1 MTFRNVK
8 FTMATRRVNM
18 WQSVD
23 WFTIL
28 LYFVLVTFGWLSIC
42 GATYDFGEP
51 DFFRFGTHTGKQLV
65 WIGCSVVLSFVLL
78 SIERKY
84 YEMLAYPIYAVFVLL
99 LAVTIFIAPDING
112 SHSWLVLGPISI
124 QPAEFSK
131 FATALCLAR
140 LLSTYGF
147 SMSKRSDVVKM
158 IAVIVVPMLLIVLQ
172 NETGS
177 ALVYLAFFF
186 VLYREGMTGSLLV
199 VGVCAVAYFVIGIGQ
214 GDNFFATMPVNVGQF
229 IVFLLIPLITS
240 LMVGI
245 YGKRMAHAWWIAGIN
260 LAGTLLAYLFSRHVI
275 PFDICIVQL
284 ILCVCTAIHLL
295 YVCLLRRYASYL
307 LISLFALGSLG
318 FYYSCNLLVD
328 KLQPHQQ
335 MRIMVLLGLKDDPS
349 GVGYNINQSK
359 IAIGSGGLWG
369 KGFLNG
375 TQTKLN
381 YVPEQHT
388 DFIFCTIGE
397 EQGFIGCTFILLL
410 YAVFIIRII
419 MIAERQ
425 GRNRFTR
432 VYGYSL
438 AAILTF
444 HLFVNVGMV
453 IGLAPVIGIPLPFFS
468 YGGSSL
474 WGFTILLSILLRLD
488 AERDIHL

>member
-1 MTFRNVK
+1 MAIRNVNLW
-8 FTMATRRVNM
+8 R
-18 WQSVD
+18 SID
-23 WFTIL
+23 WLTII
-28 LYFVLVTFGWLSIC
+28 LYFVLVLCGWLSIC
-42 GATYDFGEP
+42 GASYDFGET
-51 DFFRFGTHTGKQLV
+51 DFLSFSSRAGKQLV
-65 WIGCSVVLSFVLL
+65 WIGCALVLAIVLL
-78 SIERKY
+78 NIEKKY
-84 YEMLAYPIYAVFVLL
+84 YEMFAYPVYAAFLL
-99 LAVTIFIAPDING
+99 LLLVTIFVAPDIKG
-112 SHSWLVLGPISI
+112 SHSWLVLGPIRI

-131 FATALCLAR
+131 FATALCLSR

-147 SMSKRSDVVKM
+147 SMERRSDVIKM
-158 IAVIVVPMLLIVLQ
+158 MAIIVVPMLLIVLQ

-186 VLYREGMTGSLLV
+186 VLYREGMTGSLLAL
-199 VGVCAVAYFVIGIGQ
+199 GVCAVVYFVIGVGQ
-214 GDNFFATMPVNVGQF
+214 SENFFALMPVNVGQF
-229 IVFLLIPLITS
+229 IVFLLIPLITA
-240 LMVGI
+240 LMLGV
-245 YGKRMAHAWWIAGIN
+245 YGKQMRHAWLVAIVN
-260 LAGTLLAYLFSRHVI
+260 LSGVLLAYLFSRFVI
-275 PFDICIVQL
+275 SFDICIVQL
-284 ILCVCTAIHLL
+284 VLCGCTALYLL
-295 YVCLLRRYASYL
+295 MAFLAERYASYL
-307 LISLFALGSLG
+307 LIALFALGSVG
-318 FYYSCNLLVD
+318 FYYSCNMLID

-381 YVPEQHT
+381 YVPEQDT

-397 EQGFIGCTFILLL
+397 EQGFVGCTFILLL
-410 YAVFIIRII
+410 YAFFIIRII
-419 MIAERQ
+419 MLAERQ
-425 GRNRFTR
+425 GSVRFTR

-474 WGFTILLSILLRLD
+474 WGFTILLAILLRLD
-488 AERDIHL
+488 AERETRF

>member
-1 MTFRNVK
+1 MAIRNVNLW
-8 FTMATRRVNM
+8 R
-18 WQSVD
+18 SID
-23 WFTIL
+23 WITII

-42 GATYDFGEP
+42 GATYDFGDP
-51 DFFRFGTHTGKQLV
+51 DFFRFGTHSGKQLV
-65 WIGCSVVLSFVLL
+65 WIGCAMVLSLVLL
-78 SIERKY
+78 NVEKKY
-84 YEMLAYPIYAVFVLL
+84 YEMLAYPVYVAFILL
-99 LAVTIFIAPDING
+99 LAVTIFVAPDING

-147 SMSKRSDVVKM
+147 SMEKRSDMVKVM
-158 IAVIVVPMLLIVLQ
+158 IVVMLPMLLIVLQ

-177 ALVYLAFFF
+177 ALVYLSFFL
-186 VLYREGMTGSLLV
+186 VLYREGMTGSLLA
-199 VGVCAVAYFVIGIGQ
+199 VGVCAVLYFVIGVGQ
-214 GDNFFATMPVNVGQF
+214 SGNFFELMPVCVGEF
-229 IVFLLIPLITS
+229 IVFLLIPLFTS
-240 LMVGI
+240 LMVAV
-245 YGKRMAHAWWIAGIN
+245 YGKRVARAWWIVCVN
-260 LAGTLLAYLFSRHVI
+260 LGGTLIAWLFSRYVV

-284 ILCVCTAIHLL
+284 VLCICTGLYLL
-295 YVCLLRRYASYL
+295 YIYMLERYTSYL
-307 LISLFALGSLG
+307 LIALFALGSIG
-318 FYYSCNLLVD
+318 FYYSCNMLIE

-375 TQTKLN
+375 TQTKLD

-397 EQGFIGCTFILLL
+397 EQGFMGCAFILLL
-410 YAVFIIRII
+410 YAFFIIRII
-419 MIAERQ
+419 MLAERQ
-425 GRNRFTR
+425 GSNKFTR

-438 AAILTF
+438 ASILTF

-488 AERDIHL
+488 AERESRF

>member
-1 MTFRNVK
+1 MAVRNVNLW
-8 FTMATRRVNM
+8 R
-18 WQSVD
+18 SID
-23 WFTIL
+23 WITII
-28 LYFVLVTFGWLSIC
+28 LYFVLITFGWLSIC
-42 GATYDFGEP
+42 GATYDFGAP
-51 DFFRFGTHTGKQLV
+51 DFLHFDSHTGKQLV
-65 WIGCSVVLSFVLL
+65 WIGCAMVIALVLL
-78 SIERKY
+78 NIEKKY
-84 YEMLAYPIYAVFVLL
+84 YEMLAYPIYVAFILL
-99 LAVTIFIAPDING
+99 LAVTIFVAPDIKG
-112 SHSWLVLGPISI
+112 SHSWLAFGPIRI

-147 SMSKRSDVVKM
+147 SMERRSDMVKM
-158 IAVIVVPMLLIVLQ
+158 IAIVVLPMLLIVLQ

-177 ALVYLAFFF
+177 ALVYLSFFL
-186 VLYREGMTGSLLV
+186 VLYREGMTGSLLTI
-199 VGVCAVAYFVIGIGQ
+199 GVCAVLYFVIGVGQ
-214 GDNFFATMPVNVGQF
+214 SGNFFESMPVCVGEF
-229 IVFLLIPLITS
+229 LVFLLIPIFTS
-240 LMVGI
+240 LMVGV
-245 YGKRMAHAWWIAGIN
+245 YGKRMARAWCIMGVN
-260 LAGTLLAYLFSRHVI
+260 LVGTLVAWLFSRYVV

-284 ILCVCTAIHLL
+284 VLCVCTALYLL
-295 YVCLLRRYASYL
+295 YVYLLERYASYL
-307 LISLFALGSLG
+307 LIALFALGSVG
-318 FYYSCNLLVD
+318 FYYSCNMIID

-359 IAIGSGGLWG
+359 IAIGSGGVWG

-397 EQGFIGCTFILLL
+397 EQGFMGCAFILLL
-410 YAVFIIRII
+410 YAFFIIRII
-419 MIAERQ
+419 ILAERQ
-425 GRNRFTR
+425 GSNKFTR

-438 AAILTF
+438 ASILTF

-488 AERDIHL
+488 AEREGRFR

>member
-1 MTFRNVK
+1 MGTRNINLW
-8 FTMATRRVNM
+8 R
-18 WQSVD
+18 SID
-23 WFTIL
+23 WFTII

-51 DFFRFGTHTGKQLV
+51 DFLRFGTFTGKQLV
-65 WIGCSVVLSFVLL
+65 WVGCAVVLSLFLL
-78 SIERKY
+78 NIEKKY
-84 YEMLAYPIYAVFVLL
+84 YEMLAYPLYVGFIILL
-99 LAVTIFIAPDING
+99 TVTRFLAGDGING
-112 SHSWLVLGPISI
+112 SYSWIKLGPLSL
-124 QPAEFSK
+124 QPAEFAK
-131 FATALCLAR
+131 FATALALAR

-147 SMSKRSDVVKM
+147 SMARRSDVVKM
-158 IAVIVVPMLLIVLQ
+158 IAIIVLPMLLIVFQ

-177 ALVYLAFFF
+177 ALVYLSFFL
-186 VLYREGMTGSLLV
+186 VLYREGMTGSLLA
-199 VGVCAVAYFVIGIGQ
+199 VGVCAVLYFVIGVGQ
-214 GDNFFATMPVNVGQF
+214 GDTLFGSMPVSVGEF
-229 IVFLLIPLITS
+229 VVFLLIPLFTA
-240 LMVGI
+240 LMTGI
-245 YGKRMAHAWWIAGIN
+245 YGKRISHAWWIAGVN
-260 LAGTLLAYLFSRHVI
+260 LTGTFIAWLFSRYVV

-284 ILCVCTAIHLL
+284 VLCVCTAL
-295 YVCLLRRYASYL
+295 YLSYIYVLERYASYL
-307 LISLFALGSLG
+307 LVALFALGSVG
-318 FYYSCNLLVD
+318 FYYSCNMLID

-335 MRIMVLLGLKDDPS
+335 MRIEVLLGLKDDPS

-397 EQGFIGCTFILLL
+397 EQGFMGCTFILVL

-419 MIAERQ
+419 TLAERQ
-425 GRNRFTR
+425 GSNKFTR

-438 AAILTF
+438 ACILTF

-474 WGFTILLSILLRLD
+474 WGFTILLAILLRLD
-488 AERDIHL
+488 AERESHYR

>member
-1 MTFRNVK
+1 MAIRNVNLW
-8 FTMATRRVNM
+8 R
-18 WQSVD
+18 SID
-23 WFTIL
+23 WVTII

-42 GATYDFGEP
+42 GATYDFGDP
-51 DFFRFGTHTGKQLV
+51 DFLRFGSHTGKQLV
-65 WIGCSVVLSFVLL
+65 WIGCAIVLSLVLL
-78 SIERKY
+78 NIEKKY
-84 YEMLAYPIYAVFVLL
+84 YEMLAYPIYLAFILL
-99 LAVTIFIAPDING
+99 LAVTIFVAPDING
-112 SHSWLVLGPISI
+112 SHSWLVIGPISI

-131 FATALCLAR
+131 FATALALAR

-147 SMSKRSDVVKM
+147 SMERRSDVMKM
-158 IAVIVVPMLLIVLQ
+158 LAIVVVPMLLIVLQ

-177 ALVYLAFFF
+177 ALVYLSFFL
-186 VLYREGMTGSLLV
+186 VLYREGMTGSLLT
-199 VGVCAVAYFVIGIGQ
+199 VGVCAVLYFVIGVGQ
-214 GDNFFATMPVNVGQF
+214 GDNFFEAMPVCVGEF
-229 IVFLLIPLITS
+229 VVFLLIPLFTA
-240 LMVGI
+240 LMVGVH
-245 YGKRMAHAWWIAGIN
+245 GKRMTHAWGIALVN
-260 LAGTLLAYLFSRHVI
+260 LLGTFIAWLFSRYVV
-275 PFDICIVQL
+275 PFNICIVQL
-284 ILCVCTAIHLL
+284 VLCVCTALYLL
-295 YVCLLRRYASYL
+295 YVYLLERYASYL
-307 LISLFALGSLG
+307 LLALFALGSVG
-318 FYYSCNLLVD
+318 FYYSCNMLID

-397 EQGFIGCTFILLL
+397 EQGFMGCTFILLL
-410 YAVFIIRII
+410 YAMFIIRII
-419 MIAERQ
+419 MLAERQ
-425 GRNRFTR
+425 GSNKFAR

-438 AAILTF
+438 ACILTF

-488 AERDIHL
+488 AERESRFS

>member
-1 MTFRNVK
+1 MAIRNISLW
-8 FTMATRRVNM
+8 R
-18 WQSVD
+18 SID

-42 GATYDFGEP
+42 GATYDFGDT
-51 DFFRFGTHTGKQLV
+51 DFFRFSAFTGKQLV
-65 WIGCSVVLSFVLL
+65 WVGCALVLSLVLL
-78 SIERKY
+78 HIEKKY
-84 YEMLAYPIYAVFVLL
+84 YEMMAYPLYVGFVLL
-99 LAVTIFIAPDING
+99 LAVTIFVAPDIKG
-112 SHSWLVLGPISI
+112 SHSWLAFGPVRI

-147 SMSKRSDVVKM
+147 SMERRSDVAKM
-158 IAVIVVPMLLIVLQ
+158 LAVVVLPMLLIVLQ

-177 ALVYLAFFF
+177 ALVYLSFFL
-186 VLYREGMTGSLLV
+186 VLYREGMTGSLLA
-199 VGVCAVAYFVIGIGQ
+199 VGVCAVLYFVIGVGK
-214 GDNFFATMPVNVGQF
+214 GGNYFESMPVCVGEF
-229 IVFLLIPLITS
+229 IVFLLIPLFTA
-240 LMVGI
+240 LMTGV
-245 YGKRMAHAWWIAGIN
+245 YGKRLSRAWLIAGVN
-260 LAGTLLAYLFSRHVI
+260 LVGTLIAWLFARYVV

-284 ILCVCTAIHLL
+284 VLCILTALYLL
-295 YVCLLRRYASYL
+295 YIYVLERYASYL
-307 LISLFALGSLG
+307 LVALFALGSVG
-318 FYYSCNLLVD
+318 FYYSCNMLIS
-328 KLQPHQQ
+328 KLQPHQRL
-335 MRIMVLLGLKDDPS
+335 RIEVLLGLKDDPS

-397 EQGFIGCTFILLL
+397 EQGFMGCVFILVL

-419 MIAERQ
+419 MLAERQ
-425 GRNRFTR
+425 GSNKFTR

-438 AAILTF
+438 ACILTF

-488 AERDIHL
+488 AERESRF

>member
-1 MTFRNVK
+1 MAIRNVNLW
-8 FTMATRRVNM
+8 R
-18 WQSVD
+18 SID

-28 LYFVLVTFGWLSIC
+28 LYAILVTCGWLSIC
-42 GATYDFGEP
+42 GASYDFNDTE
-51 DFFRFGTHTGKQLV
+51 FLNFSSFAGKQLV
-65 WIGCSVVLSFVLL
+65 WIGCAVVLGIILL
-78 SIERKY
+78 NIEKKY
-84 YEMLAYPIYAVFVLL
+84 YEMLAYPVYIGFVLL
-99 LAVTIFIAPDING
+99 LAVTIFIAPDIKG
-112 SHSWLVLGPISI
+112 SHSWLVLGPIRI

-131 FATALCLAR
+131 FATALCLSR

-147 SMSKRSDVVKM
+147 SMEKRSDIIKM
-158 IAVIVVPMLLIVLQ
+158 LAIVVVPMLLIVLQ

-177 ALVYLAFFF
+177 ALVYLAFFL
-186 VLYREGMTGSLLV
+186 VLYREGMTGLLLAL
-199 VGVCAVAYFVIGIGQ
+199 GVCAVAYFVIGVGQ
-214 GDNFFATMPVNVGQF
+214 GANYFELMPVNVGRF
-229 IVFLLIPLITS
+229 IVFLLIPLVTA
-240 LMVGI
+240 LMVGV
-245 YGKRMAHAWWIAGIN
+245 YGGRAKRAWLIAIAN
-260 LAGTLLAYLFSRHVI
+260 LLGVLGAYLFSRYVI

-284 ILCVCTAIHLL
+284 VLCGCTALYLL
-295 YVCLLRRYASYL
+295 LAFLAERYASYL
-307 LISLFALGSLG
+307 LIALFALGSVG
-318 FYYSCNLLVD
+318 FYYSCNILID

-335 MRIMVLLGLKDDPS
+335 MRILVLLGIKDDPA

-397 EQGFIGCTFILLL
+397 EQGFMGCTFILLL

-419 MIAERQ
+419 MLAERQ
-425 GRNRFTR
+425 GSIRFTR

-474 WGFTILLSILLRLD
+474 WGFTILLAILLRLD
-488 AERDIHL
+488 AERETRF

>member
-1 MTFRNVK
+1 MAIRNVNLW
-8 FTMATRRVNM
+8 R
-18 WQSVD
+18 SID
-23 WFTIL
+23 WVTII

-42 GATYDFGEP
+42 GATYNFGEH
-51 DFFRFGTHTGKQLV
+51 DFFSFSTFTGKQLV
-65 WIGCSVVLSFVLL
+65 WVCCGVVLALVLL
-78 SIERKY
+78 NIEKKY
-84 YEMLAYPIYAVFVLL
+84 YEMMAYPLYAAFIVLL
-99 LAVTIFIAPDING
+99 IATRFLAEDING
-112 SHSWLVLGPISI
+112 SYSWIDLGPFNL
-124 QPAEFSK
+124 QPAEFAK
-131 FATALCLAR
+131 FATALALAR

-147 SMSKRSDVVKM
+147 SMEKRSDVAKM
-158 IAVIVVPMLLIVLQ
+158 LLIIILPMLTIVLQ

-177 ALVYLAFFF
+177 ALVYLAFFL
-186 VLYREGMTGSLLV
+186 VLYREGMTGSLLA
-199 VGVCAVAYFVIGIGQ
+199 VGVCAVLYFVIGVGQ
-214 GDNFFATMPVNVGQF
+214 GEKLLESMPVNVGEF
-229 IVFLLIPLITS
+229 VVFLLIPLFTA
-240 LMVGI
+240 LMVAV
-245 YGKRMAHAWWIAGIN
+245 YGKRMSRAWWIAGFN
-260 LAGTLLAYLFSRHVI
+260 LGGTLIAWLFSRYVV

-284 ILCVCTAIHLL
+284 VLCGCTALYLL
-295 YVCLLRRYASYL
+295 YLYVLSRYASYL
-307 LISLFALGSLG
+307 LIALFALGSIG
-318 FYYSCNLLVD
+318 FYYSCNMLVD
-328 KLQPHQQ
+328 KLKPHQQ
-335 MRIMVLLGLKDDPS
+335 MRILVLLGIKDDPT

-397 EQGFIGCTFILLL
+397 EQGFMGSAFILIL

-419 MIAERQ
+419 MLAERQ
-425 GRNRFTR
+425 GSNKFTR
-432 VYGYSL
+432 VFGYSV
-438 AAILTF
+438 ASIFTF

-488 AERDIHL
+488 AERESRF

>member
-1 MTFRNVK
+1 MAVRNVNLWK
-8 FTMATRRVNM
+8 
-18 WQSVD
+18 SID
-23 WFTIL
+23 WITII

-51 DFFRFGTHTGKQLV
+51 DFLRFDAFTGKQLLWV
-65 WIGCSVVLSFVLL
+65 GCAMALALVLL
-78 SIERKY
+78 NIEKKY
-84 YEMLAYPIYAVFVLL
+84 YEMMAYPVYAGFIIL
-99 LAVTIFIAPDING
+99 LAITRFIAPDING
-112 SHSWLVLGPISI
+112 SYSWIKLGSLSI
-124 QPAEFSK
+124 QPAEFAK

-147 SMSKRSDVVKM
+147 SMEKRSDMVKM
-158 IAVIVVPMLLIVLQ
+158 IGIVVLPMLLIVLQ

-177 ALVYLAFFF
+177 ALVYLSFFL
-186 VLYREGMTGSLLV
+186 VLYREGMTGSLLT
-199 VGVCAVAYFVIGIGQ
+199 VGVCAVLYFVIGVGQ
-214 GDNFFATMPVNVGQF
+214 GGNSFDLMPVSMGEF
-229 IVFLLIPLITS
+229 LVFLLIPIFTA
-240 LMVGI
+240 LMVGVH
-245 YGKRMAHAWWIAGIN
+245 GKRLARAWGILGVNLGGTFIAW
-260 LAGTLLAYLFSRHVI
+260 LFSRYVV

-284 ILCVCTAIHLL
+284 VLCMCTALYLL
-295 YVCLLRRYASYL
+295 YIYVLERYASYL
-307 LISLFALGSLG
+307 LIALFALGSVG
-318 FYYSCNLLVD
+318 FHYSCNMIID

-397 EQGFIGCTFILLL
+397 EQGFMGCTFILLL
-410 YAVFIIRII
+410 YAFFIIRII
-419 MIAERQ
+419 MLAERQ
-425 GRNRFTR
+425 GSDRFTR

-438 AAILTF
+438 ASILTF

-488 AERDIHL
+488 AERETRFR

>member
-1 MTFRNVK
+1 MAIRNVNLW
-8 FTMATRRVNM
+8 R
-18 WQSVD
+18 SID
-23 WFTIL
+23 WFTII
-28 LYFVLVTFGWLSIC
+28 LYLVLVTFGWLSIC
-42 GATYDFGEP
+42 GATYDFGDP
-51 DFFRFGTHTGKQLV
+51 DFLQFDTFTGKQLL
-65 WIGCSVVLSFVLL
+65 WIGCAMVLSLVLL
-78 SIERKY
+78 NIEKKY
-84 YEMLAYPIYAVFVLL
+84 YEMMAYPVYTAFIIL
-99 LAVTIFIAPDING
+99 LAITIFIAPDING
-112 SHSWLVLGPISI
+112 SHSWLKLGPISI

-147 SMSKRSDVVKM
+147 SISKRSDMAKMLLVV
-158 IAVIVVPMLLIVLQ
+158 VLPMLLIVLQ

-177 ALVYLAFFF
+177 ALVYLSFFL
-186 VLYREGMTGSLLV
+186 VLYREGMTGSLLA
-199 VGVCAVAYFVIGIGQ
+199 VGVCAVLYFVIGVGQ
-214 GDNFFATMPVNVGQF
+214 SNNFFASMPVCVGEF
-229 IVFLLIPLITS
+229 VVFLLIPLFTA
-240 LMVGI
+240 LMVGV
-245 YGKRMAHAWWIAGIN
+245 YGKRIGRAWWIAISN
-260 LAGTLLAYLFSRHVI
+260 LGGTLIAWLFSRYVV

-284 ILCVCTAIHLL
+284 VLCVCTALYLL
-295 YVCLLRRYASYL
+295 YIYVLERYASYL
-307 LISLFALGSLG
+307 LIAFFALGSVG
-318 FYYSCNLLVD
+318 FYYSCNMLID

-335 MRIMVLLGLKDDPS
+335 MRILVLLGIKDDPS

-369 KGFLNG
+369 KGFLKG

-419 MIAERQ
+419 MLAERQ
-425 GRNRFTR
+425 GNNKFTR

-438 AAILTF
+438 ACILTF

-488 AERDIHL
+488 AERDSHYR

>member
-1 MTFRNVK
+1 MAIRNVNLW
-8 FTMATRRVNM
+8 R
-18 WQSVD
+18 SID
-23 WFTIL
+23 WFTII
-28 LYFVLVTFGWLSIC
+28 LYFILVTCGWLSIC
-42 GATYDFGEP
+42 GATYDFSDT
-51 DFFRFGTHTGKQLV
+51 DFFSFSSHAGKQLV
-65 WIGCSVVLSFVLL
+65 WIGCAVVIALVLL
-78 SIERKY
+78 NIEKKY
-84 YEMLAYPIYAVFVLL
+84 YEMLAYPVYVGFILL
-99 LAVTIFIAPDING
+99 LAATIFIAPDIKG
-112 SHSWLVLGPISI
+112 SHSWLVLGPIRI

-140 LLSTYGF
+140 LISTYGF
-147 SMSKRSDVVKM
+147 SMEKRSDVIKM
-158 IAVIVVPMLLIVLQ
+158 LAIVVLPMLLIVLQ

-177 ALVYLAFFF
+177 ALVYLAFFL
-186 VLYREGMTGSLLV
+186 VLYREGMTGSLLAL
-199 VGVCAVAYFVIGIGQ
+199 GVCAVVYFVIGVGQ
-214 GDNFFATMPVNVGQF
+214 GGNLFDKMPVNVGQF
-229 IVFLLIPLITS
+229 IVFLLIPLFSS
-240 LMVGI
+240 LAVGI
-245 YGKRMAHAWWIAGIN
+245 YSKQASKAWWIACVN
-260 LAGTLLAYLFSRHVI
+260 LLATLVAYLFSRYVI

-284 ILCVCTAIHLL
+284 VLCICTALYLIYIFLL
-295 YVCLLRRYASYL
+295 ERYASYL
-307 LISLFALGSLG
+307 LIALFTLGSVG
-318 FYYSCNLLVD
+318 FYYSCNMIID

-335 MRIMVLLGLKDDPS
+335 MRILVLLGIKDDPA

-359 IAIGSGGLWG
+359 IAIGSGGFWG

-397 EQGFIGCTFILLL
+397 EQGFMGSLFILML

-419 MIAERQ
+419 MLAERQ
-425 GRNRFTR
+425 GSNKFTR

-438 AAILTF
+438 ASILTF

-488 AERDIHL
+488 AERETRF

>member
-1 MTFRNVK
+1 M
-8 FTMATRRVNM
+8 
-18 WQSVD
+18 
-23 WFTIL
+23 
-28 LYFVLVTFGWLSIC
+28 LYFILVTCGWLSIC
-42 GATYDFGEP
+42 GATYNFSETNFFDFTA
-51 DFFRFGTHTGKQLV
+51 FTGKQIV
-65 WIGCSVVLSFVLL
+65 WIGCAALLGIVLL
-78 SIERKY
+78 NIEKKY
-84 YEMLAYPIYAVFVLL
+84 YEMMAYPLYIGFIIL
-99 LAVTIFIAPDING
+99 LAATRFLAGDDING
-112 SHSWLVLGPISI
+112 SYSWIKLGAISI
-124 QPAEFSK
+124 QPAEFAK
-131 FATALCLAR
+131 FATALALAR

-147 SMSKRSDVVKM
+147 SMTNRSDVVKM
-158 IAVIVVPMLLIVLQ
+158 IIIIVLPMLLIVLQ

-186 VLYREGMTGSLLV
+186 VLYREGMTGTLLAL
-199 VGVCAVAYFVIGIGQ
+199 GVCAVLYFVIGVGQ
-214 GDNFFATMPVNVGQF
+214 GGNFFEHIPDVNVGQF
-229 IVFLLIPLITS
+229 IVFLLIPLFTA

-245 YGKRMAHAWWIAGIN
+245 YSKRMGRAWFIAGLN
-260 LAGTLLAYLFSRHVI
+260 LLGTLIAWIFARYVI

-284 ILCVCTAIHLL
+284 ILCICTAIYLGCCYLL
-295 YVCLLRRYASYL
+295 DRYASYL
-307 LISLFALGSLG
+307 LIALFALGSVG
-318 FYYSCNLLVD
+318 FYYSCNLLID
-328 KLQPHQQ
+328 NLQPHQQ
-335 MRIMVLLGLKDDPS
+335 MRILVLLGIENDPA

-397 EQGFIGCTFILLL
+397 EQGFMGCTFILLL

-419 MIAERQ
+419 MLAERQ
-425 GRNRFTR
+425 GSNIFTR

-438 AAILTF
+438 ASILTF

-488 AERDIHL
+488 AEREARF

>member
-1 MTFRNVK
+1 MAIRNVNLWK
-8 FTMATRRVNM
+8 
-18 WQSVD
+18 SID
-23 WFTIL
+23 WFTII
-28 LYFVLVTFGWLSIC
+28 LYFALVTCGWLSIC
-42 GATYDFGEP
+42 GATYDFNDT
-51 DFFRFGTHTGKQLV
+51 DFMSFSSFTGKQLV
-65 WIGCSVVLSFVLL
+65 WIGCALVIALILL
-78 SIERKY
+78 NIEKKY
-84 YEMLAYPIYAVFVLL
+84 YEMLAYPVYIGFVLL
-99 LAVTIFIAPDING
+99 LAATIFIAPDIKG
-112 SHSWLVLGPISI
+112 SHSWLVLGPIRI

-147 SMSKRSDVVKM
+147 SMEKRCDIIKM
-158 IAVIVVPMLLIVLQ
+158 IAIVVIPMLLIVLQ

-177 ALVYLAFFF
+177 ALVYLSFFL
-186 VLYREGMTGSLLV
+186 VLYREGMTGSLLAI
-199 VGVCAVAYFVIGIGQ
+199 GVCAVAYFVIGVGQ
-214 GDNFFATMPVNVGQF
+214 GENVFDKMPVNVGQF
-229 IVFLLIPLITS
+229 IVFLLIPLFTA
-240 LMVGI
+240 MAVGV
-245 YGKRMAHAWWIAGIN
+245 YGKRVGRAWWIAIIN
-260 LAGTLLAYLFSRHVI
+260 LLATLIAYLFSRYVI

-284 ILCVCTAIHLL
+284 VLCICTALYLIYVFLL
-295 YVCLLRRYASYL
+295 ERYASYI
-307 LISLFALGSLG
+307 LIALFALGSVG
-318 FYYSCNLLVD
+318 FYYSCNMLID

-335 MRIMVLLGLKDDPS
+335 MRILVLLGIKDDPA

-369 KGFLNG
+369 KGFLDG

-397 EQGFIGCTFILLL
+397 EQGFMGCIFILLL
-410 YAVFIIRII
+410 YAMFIIRII
-419 MIAERQ
+419 TLAERQ
-425 GRNRFTR
+425 GSNKFTR

-438 AAILTF
+438 ASILTF

-474 WGFTILLSILLRLD
+474 WGFTILLAILLRLD
-488 AERDIHL
+488 AERETRF

>member
-1 MTFRNVK
+1 MAIRNVNLW
-8 FTMATRRVNM
+8 R
-18 WQSVD
+18 SID
-23 WFTIL
+23 WFTII
-28 LYFVLVTFGWLSIC
+28 LYFILVTFGWLSIC
-42 GATYDFGEP
+42 GATYDFGDP
-51 DFFRFGTHTGKQLV
+51 DFLRFDTFTGKQLL
-65 WIGCSVVLSFVLL
+65 WIGCAMGLSLVLL
-78 SIERKY
+78 NIEKKY
-84 YEMLAYPIYAVFVLL
+84 YEMMAYPVYTAFIIL
-99 LAVTIFIAPDING
+99 LAITIFIAPDING
-112 SHSWLVLGPISI
+112 SHSWLKLGPISI

-147 SMSKRSDVVKM
+147 SMSKRSDMAKMLLVV
-158 IAVIVVPMLLIVLQ
+158 VLPMLLIVLQ

-177 ALVYLAFFF
+177 ALVYLSFFL
-186 VLYREGMTGSLLV
+186 VLYREGMTGSLLAI
-199 VGVCAVAYFVIGIGQ
+199 GVCAVLYFVIGVGQ
-214 GDNFFATMPVNVGQF
+214 SNNFFASMPVCVGEF
-229 IVFLLIPLITS
+229 VVFLLIPLFTA
-240 LMVGI
+240 LMVGV
-245 YGKRMAHAWWIAGIN
+245 YGKRIGRAWWIAISN
-260 LAGTLLAYLFSRHVI
+260 LGGTLIAWLFSRYVV

-284 ILCVCTAIHLL
+284 VLCVCTALYLL
-295 YVCLLRRYASYL
+295 YIYVLERYASYL
-307 LISLFALGSLG
+307 LIAFFALGSVG
-318 FYYSCNLLVD
+318 FYYSCNMLID

-335 MRIMVLLGLKDDPS
+335 MRILVLLGIKDDPS

-369 KGFLNG
+369 KGFLKG

-419 MIAERQ
+419 MLAERQ
-425 GRNRFTR
+425 GNNKFTR

-438 AAILTF
+438 ACILTF

-488 AERDIHL
+488 AERDSHYR

>member
-1 MTFRNVK
+1 
-8 FTMATRRVNM
+8 MAVRSVNL
-18 WQSVD
+18 WRSID
-23 WFTIL
+23 WITII

-51 DFFRFGTHTGKQLV
+51 DFLRFDAFTGKQLLWV
-65 WIGCSVVLSFVLL
+65 GCAMVLAFVLL
-78 SIERKY
+78 NIEKKY
-84 YEMLAYPIYAVFVLL
+84 YEMMAYPLYAGFILL
-99 LAVTIFIAPDING
+99 LAVTRFLARDING
-112 SHSWLVLGPISI
+112 SFSWIKIGSLSI
-124 QPAEFSK
+124 QPAEFAK

-147 SMSKRSDVVKM
+147 SMERRSDVAKM
-158 IAVIVVPMLLIVLQ
+158 LTIVVLPMLLIVLQ

-177 ALVYLAFFF
+177 ALVYLSFFL
-186 VLYREGMTGSLLV
+186 VLYREGMTGSLLTL
-199 VGVCAVAYFVIGIGQ
+199 GVCAVLYFVIGVGQ
-214 GDNFFATMPVNVGQF
+214 GDNVFALMPVCVGEF
-229 IVFLLIPLITS
+229 IVFLLIPIFTA
-240 LMVGI
+240 LMAGV
-245 YGKRMAHAWWIAGIN
+245 YGKRMSRAWGILGVN
-260 LAGTLLAYLFSRHVI
+260 LGGTLIAWLFSRYVV

-284 ILCVCTAIHLL
+284 VLCSCTALYLL
-295 YVCLLRRYASYL
+295 YVYVLERHASYIL
-307 LISLFALGSLG
+307 VALFALGSVG
-318 FYYSCNLLVD
+318 FYYSCNMLID

-335 MRIMVLLGLKDDPS
+335 MRILVLLGIKDDPS

-397 EQGFIGCTFILLL
+397 EQGFMGCAFILTL
-410 YAVFIIRII
+410 YAFFIIRII
-419 MIAERQ
+419 MLAERQ
-425 GRNRFTR
+425 GSDRFTR
-432 VYGYSL
+432 VFGYSV
-438 AAILTF
+438 ACILTF

-488 AERDIHL
+488 AERETRFR